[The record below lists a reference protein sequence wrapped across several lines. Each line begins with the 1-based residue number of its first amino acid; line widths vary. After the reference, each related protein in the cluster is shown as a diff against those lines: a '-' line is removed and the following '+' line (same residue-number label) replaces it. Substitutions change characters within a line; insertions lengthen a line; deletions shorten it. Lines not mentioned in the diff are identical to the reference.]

1 MPKSN
6 KYYRKIISL
15 ALIVG
20 WQGNAFASFL
30 DTDFWCRT
38 YGCAVVHD
46 GQNFDIYDNY
56 IFAQNRC
63 CIPIGT
69 PMIPFSSRFGTFN
82 LTGTLNTHQG
92 PNSNQGMMIGI
103 TQNGTTI
110 NQSVND
116 DGDGYL
122 DAGDTFNAA
131 FALNPNTD
139 IRLDGPGRQYSH
151 SFFITSRNTR
161 FSLRARASITNST
174 LDFASTLDLS
184 DIQIDPQISAI
195 GNDAGFRYGRRATA
209 SQVSTVAGINDL
221 GDLQGAPTR
230 IINFDRSR
238 GVRRRNG
245 NINDQTIRLDFIYTM
260 PQYDLS
266 MGIGSMDIAMVFD
279 FYREP

>member
-1 MPKSN
+1 MLRSN
-6 KYYRKIISL
+6 KYYRGIISL
-15 ALIVG
+15 ALITA

-63 CIPIGT
+63 CIPVGT
-69 PMIPFSSRFGTFN
+69 AMIPFSSRFGTFN
-82 LTGTLNTHQG
+82 LTGTLSTHQG
-92 PNSNQGMMIGI
+92 PNNNQGMMIGI
-103 TQNGTTI
+103 TQNGSTI
-110 NQSVND
+110 SQSIND

-122 DAGDTFNAA
+122 DAADTLNAA
-131 FALNPNTD
+131 FVINPNTD

-151 SFFITSRNTR
+151 SFFITSRNTH
-161 FSLRARASITNST
+161 FSMRARSSITNST
-174 LDFASTLDLS
+174 LDFASTLGLD
-184 DIQIDPQISAI
+184 DIQIEPRVSAF
-195 GNDAGFRYGRRATA
+195 GNDAGYRYGRRART
-209 SQVSTVAGINDL
+209 SQINISPGINDL

-230 IINFDRSR
+230 LISFNRNAGI
-238 GVRRRNG
+238 RRRNG